1 TRSVSDAL
9 AKVAAFLLVFGLA
22 LVESRTSWVAAVFI
36 LGFWA
41 WQSRKLTLR
50 LSVKQVFY
58 WFLLFAFLVF
68 FIPIAAQWL
77 FGKDNTL
84 LAHATAV
91 HRWDLY
97 KQFIYALQEGPW
109 YGYGWEQIN
118 QAQVLTAA
126 AYPLQMNTRYTH
138 NILLDLLIWN
148 GPVLGAVMIAVV
160 ALWWFKLL
168 KNANNLA
175 ATYAWVALSFF
186 ILHAMLEYPHAYAF
200 LLIPAAVL
208 LGGLQGAEINQ
219 EKTEKMPA
227 WVLAA
232 FALCAFGIIALF
244 WHDYRIVEE
253 KHIQTNLASRDDFA
267 QPVDVKIDEIIML
280 TQMQDYLH
288 FIELPVLVSYN
299 EDQLD
304 YVRKIVWR
312 FPRPYVLY
320 KSASILTLNNRVDE
334 AFQTMMLMAQLF
346 KVEHLESSVESLY
359 KAALLEP
366 RLAPLLERFGLT
378 VKAAPGAPA
387 KTQTDNTPNP

>member
-1 TRSVSDAL
+1 
-9 AKVAAFLLVFGLA
+9 
-22 LVESRTSWVAAVFI
+22 
-36 LGFWA
+36 
-41 WQSRKLTLR
+41 
-50 LSVKQVFY
+50 
-58 WFLLFAFLVF
+58 
-68 FIPIAAQWL
+68 
-77 FGKDNTL
+77 
-84 LAHATAV
+84 
-91 HRWDLY
+91 
-97 KQFIYALQEGPW
+97 
-109 YGYGWEQIN
+109 
-118 QAQVLTAA
+118 
-126 AYPLQMNTRYTH
+126 MC
-138 NILLDLLIWN
+138 
-148 GPVLGAVMIAVV
+148 
-160 ALWWFKLL
+160 
-168 KNANNLA
+168 
-175 ATYAWVALSFF
+175 
-186 ILHAMLEYPHAYAF
+186 
-200 LLIPAAVL
+200 
-208 LGGLQGAEINQ
+208 
-219 EKTEKMPA
+219 A

-304 YVRKIVWR
+304 YVRKIVRR